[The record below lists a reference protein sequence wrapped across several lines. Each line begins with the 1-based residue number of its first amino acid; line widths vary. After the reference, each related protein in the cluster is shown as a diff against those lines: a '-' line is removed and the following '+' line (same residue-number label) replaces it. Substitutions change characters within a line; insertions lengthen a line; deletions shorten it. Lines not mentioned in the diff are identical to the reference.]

1 MLNQQLTLRP
11 STENDLDFLK
21 EVYASTR
28 LDELNITG
36 WTQEQ
41 LDDFLTMQ
49 FNAQH
54 RFYKEQFAEADFDIV
69 QCNGSDVGRLYL
81 DDRDEEIR
89 IVDIALLPQF
99 RGLGLGT
106 RLLDQVMTRAN
117 SERKFVRIHVEK
129 NNPALTLYQRL
140 DFTDVADKGVY
151 LLMEKSPSAK
161 VAVG

>member
-1 MLNQQLTLRP
+1 MFKATLTLRP
-11 STENDLDFLK
+11 ATENDLDFLK
-21 EVYASTR
+21 GVYASTR
-28 LDELNITG
+28 LDELKATG
-36 WTQEQ
+36 WTQAQ
-41 LDDFLTMQ
+41 LEEFLAMQ

-54 RFYKEQFAEADFDIV
+54 TFYKEQFAKADFDIV
-69 QCNGSDVGRLYL
+69 QCNGDDVGRLYL

-89 IVDIALLPQF
+89 IVDIALLPPF

-106 RLLDQVMTRAN
+106 RLLNQVMTRAD
-117 SERKFVRIHVEK
+117 SERKLVRIHVEK

-140 DFTDVADKGVY
+140 GFTEVADKGVY